1 MQAKPSIFLVPKP
14 LELEESVQGGRLIL
28 SYQPAVWQER
38 TVPFILR
45 KFIAESERKS
55 QIYTFEQHLLIK
67 RQADLDNFIHNDP
80 MLSQATG
87 IFFRLKAEC
96 QKIFSQS
103 HGTA

>member
-1 MQAKPSIFLVPKP
+1 
-14 LELEESVQGGRLIL
+14 
-28 SYQPAVWQER
+28 
-38 TVPFILR
+38 
-45 KFIAESERKS
+45 
-55 QIYTFEQHLLIK
+55 
-67 RQADLDNFIHNDP
+67 